1 MFYALRVTPS
11 EFKCPFGFALG
22 IIKALLKRKDV
33 EEDMYITADEV
44 LDKYGRK
51 THRHF
56 HFNFICD
63 GKKDTLQR
71 FIRRWFLEREYICN
85 NANCYALSVYDE
97 PDDEIRWWRYCMK
110 EKVIASLTRLD
121 SFTITQI
128 EEFKICARDE
138 RKRSIQANL
147 AYEKKQKEKSSMFD
161 RIKKHLSKMDL
172 KTFRSIN
179 IEIVKYYVSEGK
191 PICVRTVDGYT
202 NNYMLSSKL
211 ITYEEFYNQ
220 YHKD

>member
-1 MFYALRVTPS
+1 MYYSLRVTPKQ
-11 EFKCPFGFALG
+11 FKCPFGCALG
-22 IIKALLKRKDV
+22 IIKALIKRKDV
-33 EEDMYITADEV
+33 EKDMYITADEM
-44 LDKYGRK
+44 LDKKGRQ

-63 GKKDTLQR
+63 SKKDSLQKW
-71 FIRRWFLEREYICN
+71 IRRYYSDLEYVCKGN
-85 NANCYALSVYDE
+85 TCYSLTEYDE
-97 PDDEIRWWRYCMK
+97 PDDLKRWIRYCMK
-110 EKVIASLTRLD
+110 EKYIKSLTRLD
-121 SFTITQI
+121 EFTEAEISTLEKCSQ
-128 EEFKICARDE
+128 DE
-138 RKRSIQANL
+138 RSRSIKANL
-147 AYEKKQKEKSSMFD
+147 EHEKKQEEKSSMFD
-161 RIKKHLSKMDL
+161 RIKIHLSKMDL

-179 IEIVKYYVSEGK
+179 IEIVKYYVSQGK